1 MLSSSTTTT
10 AGDWLDIGTE
20 AQVFLKKE
28 KGLFPS
34 SSEKKFLAEKWKRGS
49 KKKVC
54 HDLLLCALW
63 RRLRKRRER

>member
-34 SSEKKFLAEKWKRGS
+34 SSEKKISSRKMEKGEQ
-49 KKKVC
+49 KKS
-54 HDLLLCALW
+54 LP
-63 RRLRKRRER
+63 